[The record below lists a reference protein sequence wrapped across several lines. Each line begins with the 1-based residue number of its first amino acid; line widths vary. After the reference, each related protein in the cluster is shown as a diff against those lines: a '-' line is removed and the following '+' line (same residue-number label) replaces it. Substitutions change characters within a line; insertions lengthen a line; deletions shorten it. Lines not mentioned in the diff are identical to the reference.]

1 MYTYVT
7 TPTGDKSKRNLHLLN
22 VMVSK
27 IAGWGGAK
35 IAFPDTHSSSTRRYE
50 HAESMNQSVARLE
63 ITKSASCLEKR
74 KKNQTSQYCTLQYS
88 RNSDTKYRSFS
99 HGGRKSGCRC
109 NQAFFLPNVFP
120 SIEPYSSINQS
131 RDGLHRNPAIM
142 IFFNVMQQ
150 NQWKTHDCGA
160 ASCWYSVAQ
169 TLLDLPIRPVLLLA
183 TSIGKFGHRKLQRIT
198 KGGLRCTWSPWLT
211 YSCHI
216 ARLTWMCCGVYR
228 LFISMR
234 WINYTGHMYSISP
247 WQCHNYAEKC
257 VPFCGKKIA
266 TYDITIPTFTYYTRR
281 IENGGNVIRPG

>member
-1 MYTYVT
+1 
-7 TPTGDKSKRNLHLLN
+7 
-22 VMVSK
+22 
-27 IAGWGGAK
+27 
-35 IAFPDTHSSSTRRYE
+35 
-50 HAESMNQSVARLE
+50 
-63 ITKSASCLEKR
+63 
-74 KKNQTSQYCTLQYS
+74 
-88 RNSDTKYRSFS
+88 
-99 HGGRKSGCRC
+99 
-109 NQAFFLPNVFP
+109 
-120 SIEPYSSINQS
+120 
-131 RDGLHRNPAIM
+131 M

-216 ARLTWMCCGVYR
+216 TRLTWMCCGVYR

-266 TYDITIPTFTYYTRR
+266 TYDITIPTFIYYTRR